1 MEAKIVNAKDREIF
15 LQNNLSKVSENV
27 LNTFSKFCGKTVS
40 AEFWANRRNYAE
52 IVPFRKI
59 SALGN

>member
-15 LQNNLSKVSENV
+15 LQNNLSKVSDNF
-27 LNTFSKFCGKTVS
+27 LNIDILWKDTVS

-52 IVPFRKI
+52 IVPFHKI